1 MDMTDPQP
9 GDGVYLGS
17 QYHEYMGPVF
27 VSGVEIPEMCMV
39 SRLGGE
45 PRPVF
50 RRDVRRCT
58 EADIHRGTTNSP
70 PCGSGRLDPK

>member
-17 QYHEYMGPVF
+17 QYHEYVGPVF
-27 VSGVEIPEMCMV
+27 VSGVEIPEMCLV

-58 EADIHRGTTNSP
+58 EADTHRGTAYSALRH
-70 PCGSGRLDPK
+70 SGRRDPK